1 MQVVDAEIEGRCA
14 VGPQIVRDQSLG
26 NDGVFPQKLAHQFQR
41 GMLVALG
48 LDQHIQNLALGV
60 DGAPQVNHAPID
72 FQIDLVK
79 MPDRMR
85 FGTALAQ
92 FRCNDRPEMIYP
104 TSDCLVRNCNS
115 ALGEQILDVTMA
127 LSRCHA
133 ASAKC
138 RRPRNCQAAATAVR
152 HVVIAAARSTR
163 CVWAEVRW
171 RWTLK
176 VLWTAACVER
186 NFWAEP
192 GLLNRCILRSRR
204 RVGWCEFSARLF
216 FHRPR
221 SCRRSIPRSRTAA
234 LYDRKSSVTNRSGTK
249 ACFFRSLRISFSAAC
264 LLRFDWTSTSRTS
277 PSASTARQ
285 R

>member
-1 MQVVDAEIEGRCA
+1 MLESQAIPGLKKKLTLAPMGSSPGSSPGTSEQMIIRVVQAKGRKDRNVMLPAEILDLLRQWWKARPTKHDAGVAREQRWLFTLVVSRSQGPSTGDDAPVWPA
-14 VGPQIVRDQSLG
+14 VQGGGESRG
-26 NDGVFPQKLAHQFQR
+26 AAQR
-41 GMLVALG
+41 
-48 LDQHIQNLALGV
+48 
-60 DGAPQVNHAPID
+60 
-72 FQIDLVK
+72 
-79 MPDRMR
+79 
-85 FGTALAQ
+85 
-92 FRCNDRPEMIYP
+92 
-104 TSDCLVRNCNS
+104 
-115 ALGEQILDVTMA
+115 A
-127 LSRCHA
+127 LSRCRA
-133 ASAKC
+133 AGAKC
-138 RRPRNCQAAATAVR
+138 RRLRNCQAAATAVR
-152 HVVIAAARSTR
+152 HVVIASARSAR
-163 CVWAEVRW
+163 RVWAETRW

-221 SCRRSIPRSRTAA
+221 SRRRSIPRSRTAA

-249 ACFFRSLRISFSAAC
+249 AYFFRSLRISFSVAC

>member
-1 MQVVDAEIEGRCA
+1 PFAQPRGFRRLLEQPAKLARRRRLTVPATGKQPALFPRNAGVMLGRPRLPPLPQQVEDLGRKHHITVLAAFRLHDAE
-14 VGPQIVRDQSLG
+14 
-26 NDGVFPQKLAHQFQR
+26 
-41 GMLVALG
+41 
-48 LDQHIQNLALGV
+48 
-60 DGAPQVNHAPID
+60 
-72 FQIDLVK
+72 
-79 MPDRMR
+79 
-85 FGTALAQ
+85 
-92 FRCNDRPEMIYP
+92 
-104 TSDCLVRNCNS
+104 
-115 ALGEQILDVTMA
+115 A
-127 LSRCHA
+127 LSRCRA
-133 ASAKC
+133 AGAKC
-138 RRPRNCQAAATAVR
+138 RRLRNCQAAATAVR
-152 HVVIAAARSTR
+152 HAVIATARSAR
-163 CVWAEVRW
+163 CVWAETRW

-221 SCRRSIPRSRTAA
+221 SRRRSIPRSRTAA

-249 ACFFRSLRISFSAAC
+249 AYFFRSLRISFSVAC